1 MLKDIVAVQP
11 LEGYKLHLRF
21 EDGVEGIVDVSQLI
35 EFSGVFEPL
44 QELSYFN
51 QVKLNGEVGA
61 IAWPNEADLDP
72 DVLYSIIT
80 GSRNPVCD
88 QNRVSGADLGGAGL

>member
-1 MLKDIVAVQP
+1 MLKDIVAVHP

-35 EFSGVFEPL
+35 EFSGIFAPL
-44 QELSYFN
+44 KELSYFN
-51 QVKLNGEVGA
+51 QVKLSAELGA

-80 GSRNPVCD
+80 GSRNPIF
-88 QNRVSGADLGGAGL
+88 G

>member
-51 QVKLNGEVGA
+51 QVKLNGEWGA
-61 IAWPNEADLDP
+61 IA
-72 DVLYSIIT
+72 
-80 GSRNPVCD
+80 
-88 QNRVSGADLGGAGL
+88 